1 MKMRYHEK
9 GWFMKDNKE
18 IEPLPLPY
26 SRLLFP
32 GRIYYLN
39 YFSYGKDKEE
49 IDKEDDDGGLR
60 YL

>member
-1 MKMRYHEK
+1 
-9 GWFMKDNKE
+9 MKDNKE